1 MRSRPYKSNGYVKK
15 RNIKYGLIVLMKAIG
30 MSMYRAMF
38 CLAEI
43 KAYKLQDKMVE
54 WVVSCRG
61 KDDTITPQQVDLII
75 APCGYKLACCIKI
88 NLVCGLIDAFG
99 GEKFAFEV
107 KKY

>member
-61 KDDTITPQQVDLII
+61 KEDTITPQSFTAKLNELI
-75 APCGYKLACCIKI
+75 A
-88 NLVCGLIDAFG
+88 
-99 GEKFAFEV
+99 EKQTIG
-107 KKY
+107 K

>member
-54 WVVSCRG
+54 WVVSCLG

-75 APCGYKLACCIKI
+75 APCGYKLACCIKNKPRVWSYRCFWGRKI
-88 NLVCGLIDAFG
+88 CF
-99 GEKFAFEV
+99 
-107 KKY
+107 